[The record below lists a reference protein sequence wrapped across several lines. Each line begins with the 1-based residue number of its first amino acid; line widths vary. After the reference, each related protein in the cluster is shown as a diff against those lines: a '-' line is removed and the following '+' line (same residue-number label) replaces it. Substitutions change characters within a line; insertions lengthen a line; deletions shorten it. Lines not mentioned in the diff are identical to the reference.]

1 VVLADETGIVRLELW
16 DGLAKGNISILA
28 QADAKDGFSLVIVSN
43 AQVCLPRHGS
53 YQQAKQLTG
62 VPVTTLQIG
71 ATSMN
76 VNLSGIESSDV
87 MAKDFSGLISMTCPF
102 RVNLIGTIHE
112 IDDEVKFTRDEI
124 GQKSVILHDAAGFGV
139 KLLCH
144 GYWCEEPMGKGQRW
158 AICFGE
164 CRAEKGGEAVIWI
177 FDSAYL
183 LRLPDQDEPPVF
195 REMLAW

>member
-1 VVLADETGIVRLELW
+1 
-16 DGLAKGNISILA
+16 
-28 QADAKDGFSLVIVSN
+28 
-43 AQVCLPRHGS
+43 
-53 YQQAKQLTG
+53 
-62 VPVTTLQIG
+62 
-71 ATSMN
+71 
-76 VNLSGIESSDV
+76 

-112 IDDEVKFTRDEI
+112 IDDEVKFTRDDI
-124 GQKSVILHDAAGFGV
+124 GQKNVILHDASGFGV

-144 GYWCEEPMGKGQRW
+144 GYWCEEPMERGQRW

-164 CRAEKGGEAVIWI
+164 CRAEKAGEAVIWI

-195 REMLAW
+195 REVLACCCCCCRRCRCCCAGAAGFQNVPLATPKHHATEGRNDLQKTCCPEA